1 MTMTGTSP
9 SRTPTGTIDGLRV
22 LVDDDDLRVTQR
34 LGAPER
40 HVVSFTG
47 VGLGLGGLSV
57 VQREE
62 FGRSLNGPGNGAGD
76 FTTTFVIDKRRSW
89 LNGIRDQTL
98 NILREVLRDAR
109 ETVTL
114 GNSMGGFAAL
124 YFAGLLP
131 ACHRAVA
138 FSPQFSVH
146 PAHMPVGETRWAEYR
161 AAITWHVVTHAFEHA
176 SDAVDYALFFGTTA
190 PPDLAHIACFER
202 AMPLGAHLHRIA
214 EGGHDVSQVLRV
226 SGALGPVLEAML
238 LPRHV
243 AAEEVDAILRRHGL
257 TPGSGLPPG
266 HEAMP
271 PNDRLARWTEAR
283 AALRAQRRV
292 GTPVNAPGNSAGP
305 AGNQAPAGVEATD
318 PVARGRAERMAA
330 RRALRRQGKP

>member
-9 SRTPTGTIDGLRV
+9 SRTPAGTIDGLRV

-40 HVVSFTG
+40 YVVSFTG

-62 FGRSLNGPGNGAGD
+62 FGRLLNGAGN
-76 FTTTFVIDKRRSW
+76 FATTFVTDKRRSW
-89 LNGIRDQTL
+89 LNGIRDRTL
-98 NILREVLRDAR
+98 DILREVLRDAR

-138 FSPQFSVH
+138 FSPQFFVH
-146 PAHMPVGETRWAEYR
+146 PAYMPAGETRWAEYR
-161 AAITWHVVTHAFEHA
+161 AAITEHVVTHAFEHA

-190 PPDLAHIACFER
+190 PPDLAHVACFER
-202 AMPLGAHLHRIA
+202 EAVGGASPSHRR
-214 EGGHDVSQVLRV
+214 GQ
-226 SGALGPVLEAML
+226 P
-238 LPRHV
+238 
-243 AAEEVDAILRRHGL
+243 
-257 TPGSGLPPG
+257 
-266 HEAMP
+266 
-271 PNDRLARWTEAR
+271 
-283 AALRAQRRV
+283 RRV
-292 GTPVNAPGNSAGP
+292 AG
-305 AGNQAPAGVEATD
+305 AAGV
-318 PVARGRAERMAA
+318 GRARPDPGGDAAAAA
-330 RRALRRQGKP
+330 RRRGGG